1 MSSNDIGA
9 LLGVERQ
16 KQLLGCSDDKGSC
29 LTELA
34 GAAGARFVLS
44 GSLAK
49 LGDVFQLNLTTLD
62 SRNAQPIGRATRL
75 AKDLPT
81 LRAQLPFTVA
91 EATAT
96 PLPPPPS
103 RVLPFTLLGLG
114 AASLIAGGVVGFF
127 ALSSEAAINRELTNG
142 ATNPS
147 ALMRLDAYQGELGVI
162 GNERTAALITLCAG
176 AALVAAGIFLMPSDT
191 GPRLALAPTPQGAVL
206 VGFLP

>member
-1 MSSNDIGA
+1 EKS
-9 LLGVERQ
+9 
-16 KQLLGCSDDKGSC
+16 SC

-49 LGDVFQLNLTTLD
+49 LGDVVQLTLITLD
-62 SRNAQPIGRATRL
+62 SRNAQPIGRSTRL
-75 AKDLPT
+75 AKDVSG
-81 LRAQLPFTVA
+81 LRLQLPIAVA

-103 RVLPFTLLGLG
+103 RVLPFTLLGVG

-127 ALSSEAAINRELTNG
+127 ALSSEAAINRELMNG

-147 ALMRLDAYQGELGVI
+147 ALMR
-162 GNERTAALITLCAG
+162 R
-176 AALVAAGIFLMPSDT
+176 
-191 GPRLALAPTPQGAVL
+191 
-206 VGFLP
+206 